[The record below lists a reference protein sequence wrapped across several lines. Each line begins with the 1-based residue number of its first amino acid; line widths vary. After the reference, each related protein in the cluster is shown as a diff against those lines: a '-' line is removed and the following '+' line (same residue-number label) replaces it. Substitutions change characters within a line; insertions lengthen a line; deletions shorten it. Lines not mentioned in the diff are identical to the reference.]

1 MDFEP
6 TERQVYWRDRVRQFI
21 DSHIR
26 PQTAEFYR
34 QSREGERWKVIPI
47 VE

>member
-21 DSHIR
+21 ENHVR
-26 PQTAEFYR
+26 PR
-34 QSREGERWKVIPI
+34 MGEYKAQDAAGARWKVIP
-47 VE
+47 VV